1 MTQTHILNRNTAG
14 PKHTLLSDTH
24 TPCRLNSWKQPQKN
38 TPTPPPPPP
47 WNAQNYSTGNL
58 PRCSGDPRPAPV
70 KSCLSREHSPSR
82 VSPECRSAGHSS
94 HCPPCP
100 PRAPER
106 LQLSIFPPD
115 TLRRK
120 GPHKGAQEPPLW
132 TKYVA
137 RCHGFC
143 TGLCP
148 CRVLFLAAIPS
159 FGPLPCSGGPSPDLA
174 WGPRV
179 GIAVV
184 VPGGP
189 PRPSISLC
197 GNQPSLSLFS
207 GPHFPVTLLS
217 NNFHVQFHFFSSSET
232 SKLSAR
238 G

>member
-1 MTQTHILNRNTAG
+1 M
-14 PKHTLLSDTH
+14 
-24 TPCRLNSWKQPQKN
+24 
-38 TPTPPPPPP
+38 
-47 WNAQNYSTGNL
+47 
-58 PRCSGDPRPAPV
+58 

-100 PRAPER
+100 PRAPDR
-106 LQLSIFPPD
+106 PRLSIFPPD

-143 TGLCP
+143 TGLYR

-159 FGPLPCSGGPSPDLA
+159 SGPLPCSGGPSPDLA

-179 GIAVV
+179 GIAGV

-197 GNQPSLSLFS
+197 RNQPSLSLFS

>member
-1 MTQTHILNRNTAG
+1 MGRRGL
-14 PKHTLLSDTH
+14 PKGQRGVPRKGT
-24 TPCRLNSWKQPQKN
+24 WKRGSPPN
-38 TPTPPPPPP
+38 TPRLTRAKCNGLRAPAPPVAVSGSPGVFRSLESETRAPGAGSAPTPGHPGPP
-47 WNAQNYSTGNL
+47 WAPDR
-58 PRCSGDPRPAPV
+58 PR
-70 KSCLSREHSPSR
+70 
-82 VSPECRSAGHSS
+82 
-94 HCPPCP
+94 
-100 PRAPER
+100 
-106 LQLSIFPPD
+106 LSIFPPD

-143 TGLCP
+143 TGLYR

-159 FGPLPCSGGPSPDLA
+159 SGPLPCSGGPSPDLA

-179 GIAVV
+179 GIAGV

-197 GNQPSLSLFS
+197 RNQPSLSLFS